1 MFRNRL
7 TTMQHVEH
15 WRTFLT
21 RMVNGERGGYSR
33 ADYRLV
39 EEYFSQTGP

>member
-1 MFRNRL
+1 MFRNRI

-15 WRTFLT
+15 WQTFLT
-21 RMVNGERGGYSR
+21 RMVNGERGGFSR

-39 EEYFSQTGP
+39 EEYFSRTVS